1 MSSYIVWVACS
12 GTGQYQVFKA
22 KPIRNYETERWQGER
37 DNYAQVALYYLEGLG
52 IPMPELKWDDEPMKV
67 EISANYG

>member
-22 KPIRNYETERWQGER
+22 KPIRDYETSQWQGVR
-37 DNYAQVALYYLEGLG
+37 DGKAPVALYDLEGLG
-52 IPMPELKWDDEPMKV
+52 IPMPDITWDDEPMKI
-67 EISANYG
+67 EIIVNYG